1 VSVVKNRYEDEE
13 YEANMSDRVRGTV
26 KWFNE
31 DKGYGFIARED
42 GGDDVF
48 LHYSALDQD
57 GFKTVDEDAEL
68 EFEVEEGPKGPKAV
82 DVREL

>member
-31 DKGYGFIARED
+31 DKGYGFIARDD

>member
-1 VSVVKNRYEDEE
+1 
-13 YEANMSDRVRGTV
+13 MSDRVRGTV

-57 GFKTVDEDAEL
+57 GFKSVNEDAEL
-68 EFEVEEGPKGPKAV
+68 EFAVEQGPKGPKAV
-82 DVREL
+82 DVKEL

>member
-1 VSVVKNRYEDEE
+1 
-13 YEANMSDRVRGTV
+13 MSDRVRGTV

>member
-1 VSVVKNRYEDEE
+1 
-13 YEANMSDRVRGTV
+13 MSDRVKGTV

-57 GFKTVDEDAEL
+57 GFKTVDDDAEL
-68 EFEVEEGPKGPKAV
+68 EFEVEQGPKGPKAV
-82 DVREL
+82 DVVEL

>member
-1 VSVVKNRYEDEE
+1 M
-13 YEANMSDRVRGTV
+13 ADRVRGTV

-57 GFKTVDEDAEL
+57 GFKSVDEDAEL
-68 EFEVEEGPKGPKAV
+68 EFEVEVGPKGPKAV
-82 DVREL
+82 NVKEL